1 MIAKTLVLYFMSC
14 FLVYICHD
22 VLSKTSLKEK
32 IEIGKKGLS
41 VSLLLVVGAVVC
53 AVLSFVGNLN

>member
-1 MIAKTLVLYFMSC
+1 MIAKTLILYFMSC
-14 FLVYICHD
+14 ALVYICYD
-22 VLSKTSLKEK
+22 VLRKTSLKEK

>member
-1 MIAKTLVLYFMSC
+1 MIAKTLILYFMSC
-14 FLVYICHD
+14 VFVYICYD
-22 VLSKTSLKEK
+22 VLRKTSLKEK

-41 VSLLLVVGAVVC
+41 ISLLLVVGAVVC